1 MELQSLMMHTQS
13 LEEQLEKR
21 DQEFTDLQT
30 DLHEVHVCT
39 SKGVQKGSFL
49 FCVLIIEQPLNG
61 GLEIAKASQSQLW
74 NYFSCKEL
82 LELLSLSACLSVYL
96 STRGRLGRR
105 RRP

>member
-61 GLEIAKASQSQLW
+61 GLEIAKASQSQLLFLVR
-74 NYFSCKEL
+74 NF
-82 LELLSLSACLSVYL
+82 
-96 STRGRLGRR
+96 
-105 RRP
+105 

>member
-39 SKGVQKGSFL
+39 SKGVKKVP
-49 FCVLIIEQPLNG
+49 FCSVY
-61 GLEIAKASQSQLW
+61 S
-74 NYFSCKEL
+74 
-82 LELLSLSACLSVYL
+82 SLSNL
-96 STRGRLGRR
+96 
-105 RRP
+105 